1 LRWLADY
8 LHKNPIETSGAKC
21 EAPKKMHRR
30 KIESL
35 REEKIKCELEIAF
48 CLQLKINLRNSL
60 SPSGTEDFKSKY
72 AADCRAEPL
81 ECPAV
86 CHCERTTV
94 DCSGRGL
101 KEIPRDIP
109 LYTTEL

>member
-1 LRWLADY
+1 MKSISI
-8 LHKNPIETSGAKC
+8 KNQFA
-21 EAPKKMHRR
+21 
-30 KIESL
+30 
-35 REEKIKCELEIAF
+35 
-48 CLQLKINLRNSL
+48 QLSTPLT
-60 SPSGTEDFKSKY
+60 GTDDSKSKY

>member
-1 LRWLADY
+1 MSNNLGSEDLR
-8 LHKNPIETSGAKC
+8 
-21 EAPKKMHRR
+21 
-30 KIESL
+30 
-35 REEKIKCELEIAF
+35 
-48 CLQLKINLRNSL
+48 
-60 SPSGTEDFKSKY
+60 SKY

>member
-35 REEKIKCELEIAF
+35 REEKIKCEFVFDGHKANDISIKNQFA
-48 CLQLKINLRNSL
+48 
-60 SPSGTEDFKSKY
+60 GTEDFKSKY

>member
-1 LRWLADY
+1 V
-8 LHKNPIETSGAKC
+8 
-21 EAPKKMHRR
+21 
-30 KIESL
+30 SL
-35 REEKIKCELEIAF
+35 TQKRF
-48 CLQLKINLRNSL
+48 FDLQLNINLH
-60 SPSGTEDFKSKY
+60 PGTDDFKSKY